1 MSDRNSSGTP
11 SPPPALEHAIPPAPD
26 SPPPLEQAFP
36 IPTSYSDSMHSGSVS
51 SRSSTP
57 PDSSYQSMIN
67 HHSQAMSNGQV
78 SSHSSPIQSHYN
90 DSAPTYDEPS
100 QANYGYVTA
109 SVSQPSGAHAVH
121 DHSYDYSQ
129 AYAEKSSMSRI
140 HSSSLHQSSM
150 DSIHDGSP
158 QSSAHLSSVSS
169 RLSISHISH
178 PHSYPAHYQTVNTP
192 SPDSPHSVSPHSQ
205 LSTPSYSTYRDDP
218 HDVAPYGSGLLDS
231 VPDHSNNYMNTQNNV
246 VHGSY
251 NNTLMPHHSSIPRYD
266 SPPPVLAPIQD
277 ERVLRGDIRIPQMH
291 HSITPPLGNSLS
303 YIHHSQ
309 VQNSYPYHAPHVGLG
324 QSAWKTD
331 SALRARPSTGYV

>member
-1 MSDRNSSGTP
+1 
-11 SPPPALEHAIPPAPD
+11 
-26 SPPPLEQAFP
+26 
-36 IPTSYSDSMHSGSVS
+36 
-51 SRSSTP
+51 
-57 PDSSYQSMIN
+57 MIN
-67 HHSQAMSNGQV
+67 QHSQAMSNGQV
-78 SSHSSPIQSHYN
+78 TSHSSPIQSHYN
-90 DSAPTYDEPS
+90 DNTPNYDEPS
-100 QANYGYVTA
+100 QPNYGYVTA
-109 SVSQPSGAHAVH
+109 SVSQPSGTHAVH

-140 HSSSLHQSSM
+140 HSSSLHQSPM
-150 DSIHDGSP
+150 DNIHDASP

-178 PHSYPAHYQTVNTP
+178 PHSYPTHYQSVNTP

-205 LSTPSYSTYRDDP
+205 LSTPNYSAYRDDS
-218 HDVAPYGSGLLDS
+218 HEVAPYQNNSGILDP
-231 VPDHSNNYMNTQNNV
+231 VPDNSSISSNYMNAQNNI

-251 NNTLMPHHSSIPRYD
+251 GHTLMSHHSNIPRYD

-303 YIHHSQ
+303 YMHHSQ
-309 VQNSYPYHAPHVGLG
+309 VQSSYPYHTPHVSLS
-324 QSAWKTD
+324 QNAWKAD